1 MQKERTDKIWGILQT
16 IVNQT
21 PGASKILSRD
31 LFRDFNFN
39 PRGVKRTRFNE
50 DVGVSSSLDQPELPS
65 LHITSSD
72 LMLDPSISTAKP
84 TFHRTF
90 ASEDS
95 SMSGDGITKTM
106 SNMSIQE
113 TNSGNLFGR
122 TLSRMSASAET
133 DYQEL
138 VRLLSNS

>member
-1 MQKERTDKIWGILQT
+1 M
-16 IVNQT
+16 
-21 PGASKILSRD
+21 
-31 LFRDFNFN
+31 
-39 PRGVKRTRFNE
+39 
-50 DVGVSSSLDQPELPS
+50 DQPELPS
-65 LHITSSD
+65 LRITSSD
-72 LMLDPSISTAKP
+72 LMLDPTVATAKP

-95 SMSGDGITKTM
+95 SMSGDGISKTM